1 MENKNVLV
9 IIPARGGSKG
19 ITGKNLVKIYGK
31 TLIEYAA
38 QCVKEARYPYLDA
51 VLSSDDEKI
60 LEHGKVIGL
69 DISKRP
75 KELAGDHSNVVD
87 TVIFTLNE
95 VETKWKK
102 KYDIIILL
110 QPTAPIRSG
119 EDLDNIIKMFT
130 TPATEAVIS
139 VVPLNEMHPA
149 RMYKINNDKLEPFL
163 KEFETLRR
171 QDIPPA
177 YYRNGCFYA
186 IRKNI
191 LLKEKTLMPENKT
204 PYIME
209 AKWLCNIDEP
219 MDLEIAK
226 VKIKLWQEKK
236 KH

>member
-1 MENKNVLV
+1 MNSNVLV

-19 ITGKNLVKIYGK
+19 IPGKNLVKIYGK

-38 QCVKEARYPYLDA
+38 QCVKEARNPYLDA

-60 LEHGKVIGL
+60 LNHGKEIGL
-69 DISKRP
+69 NVSKRP
-75 KELAGDHSNVVD
+75 KKLAEDQSNVVD
-87 TVIFTLNE
+87 TVLFTLNE
-95 VETKWKK
+95 WENKWKK

-110 QPTAPIRSG
+110 QPTSPIRTG
-119 EDLDNIIKMFT
+119 KDLDKIIDMFGN
-130 TPATEAVIS
+130 PDINSVIS

-149 RMYKINNDKLEPFL
+149 RMYKINNDKLESFL

-171 QDIPPA
+171 QEIPPA

-226 VKIKLWQEKK
+226 VKIKLWKAEKSK
-236 KH
+236 